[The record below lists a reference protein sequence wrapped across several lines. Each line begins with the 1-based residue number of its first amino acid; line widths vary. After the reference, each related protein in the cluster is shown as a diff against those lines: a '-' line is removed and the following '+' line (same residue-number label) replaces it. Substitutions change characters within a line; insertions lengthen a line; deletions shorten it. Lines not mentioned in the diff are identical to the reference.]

1 MVTTKKAAPQAI
13 INISDSF
20 LLNSELDKLSP
31 KAVIAISKS
40 VLDLLT
46 QALLT
51 AEEVEHTY

>member
-31 KAVIAISKS
+31 KAVIAISQS

>member
-1 MVTTKKAAPQAI
+1 MVITKKAAPQAI

-20 LLNSELDKLSP
+20 LLNSELDKLPP